1 MKSKQLQRH
10 LGVFII
16 ILVVAQLMIILLSW
30 LLSAALPDLSVH
42 SLLSSEGIRWF
53 FGQFSSNIATPLTAW
68 LIVAVIAYGCLSSCG
83 ILELKHPLDFRQ
95 RVAIR
100 FVVFEIVVFV
110 AIILLLTLMPHA
122 VLLSIDGDIC
132 SGSLANS
139 IIPYLS
145 LVGCVASITY
155 AYLSG
160 RCNTKAELFDMLCEG
175 NRQLSPLF
183 IIYVL
188 LTQLVYSVLYVLS
201 AS

>member
-1 MKSKQLQRH
+1 MKSKQLKRH

-53 FGQFSSNIATPLTAW
+53 FDQFSSNIATPLTAW

-145 LVGCVASITY
+145 LVVCMTSITY

-160 RCNTKAELFDMLCEG
+160 RCDTKAELFDMLCEG

>member
-1 MKSKQLQRH
+1 MKNKQLQRH

-16 ILVVAQLMIILLSW
+16 ILVVVQLMIILLSW

-42 SLLSSEGIRWF
+42 SLLSNEGIRWF

-68 LIVAVIAYGCLSSCG
+68 LIVAVIAYGCLSLCG

-145 LVGCVASITY
+145 LVVCVTSITY

-188 LTQLVYSVLYVLS
+188 LTQLVYSILYVLS

>member
-42 SLLSSEGIRWF
+42 SLLSSEGIRWL

-110 AIILLLTLMPHA
+110 AIILLLTLMTHA

-145 LVGCVASITY
+145 LVVCMTSITY

>member
-83 ILELKHPLDFRQ
+83 ILKLKHPLDFRQ

-100 FVVFEIVVFV
+100 FVVFEIGVFV

-145 LVGCVASITY
+145 LVVCLTSITY

>member
-1 MKSKQLQRH
+1 MKNKQLQRH

-68 LIVAVIAYGCLSSCG
+68 LIVALSSCG

-145 LVGCVASITY
+145 LVVCVASITY

>member
-1 MKSKQLQRH
+1 MKSKQLQHH

-53 FGQFSSNIATPLTAW
+53 FSQFSSNIATPLTAW

-145 LVGCVASITY
+145 LVVCVTSITY

>member
-16 ILVVAQLMIILLSW
+16 ILVVAQFMIILLSW

-53 FGQFSSNIATPLTAW
+53 FGQFSSNIATPFTAW

-145 LVGCVASITY
+145 LVVCITSITY

>member
-100 FVVFEIVVFV
+100 FVDFEIVVFV

-145 LVGCVASITY
+145 LVVCMTSITY

>member
-53 FGQFSSNIATPLTAW
+53 FGQFSSNIAIPLTAW

-145 LVGCVASITY
+145 LVVCITSITY

>member
-30 LLSAALPDLSVH
+30 LLSAALPDLSAH

-53 FGQFSSNIATPLTAW
+53 FGQFSSNIAPPRTAW

-145 LVGCVASITY
+145 LVVCVTSITY

>member
-1 MKSKQLQRH
+1 MKNKQLQRH

-30 LLSAALPDLSVH
+30 LLSAALPDLSAH

-53 FGQFSSNIATPLTAW
+53 FGQFSSKIATPLTAW

-145 LVGCVASITY
+145 LVVCMTSITY

>member
-68 LIVAVIAYGCLSSCG
+68 LIVAVIAYGYLSSCG

-145 LVGCVASITY
+145 LVVCMTSITY

>member
-53 FGQFSSNIATPLTAW
+53 FGQFSSNTATPLTAW

-145 LVGCVASITY
+145 LVVCVTSITY

-160 RCNTKAELFDMLCEG
+160 RCNTKAELFDMLCQG

-201 AS
+201 VS

>member
-110 AIILLLTLMPHA
+110 TIILLLTLIPHA

-145 LVGCVASITY
+145 LVVCVASITY

-188 LTQLVYSVLYVLS
+188 FTQLVYSVLYVLS

>member
-145 LVGCVASITY
+145 LVVCVMSITY

>member
-132 SGSLANS
+132 SGSLVNS

-145 LVGCVASITY
+145 LVVCVSSITY

>member
-1 MKSKQLQRH
+1 MKNKQLQRH

-110 AIILLLTLMPHA
+110 AIILLLTLPHA

-145 LVGCVASITY
+145 LVVCVSSITY

>member
-110 AIILLLTLMPHA
+110 AIVSLFGCFFATLA
-122 VLLSIDGDIC
+122 VC
-132 SGSLANS
+132 QRKTSL
-139 IIPYLS
+139 
-145 LVGCVASITY
+145 
-155 AYLSG
+155 
-160 RCNTKAELFDMLCEG
+160 
-175 NRQLSPLF
+175 
-183 IIYVL
+183 
-188 LTQLVYSVLYVLS
+188 
-201 AS
+201 

>member
-145 LVGCVASITY
+145 LVVCVMSITY

-188 LTQLVYSVLYVLS
+188 LAQLVYSVLYVLS

>member
-145 LVGCVASITY
+145 LVVCVSSITY
-155 AYLSG
+155 SYLSG

-175 NRQLSPLF
+175 NRQLSPLY

-188 LTQLVYSVLYVLS
+188 LAQLVYSVLYVLS

>member
-145 LVGCVASITY
+145 LVVCVTSITY

-160 RCNTKAELFDMLCEG
+160 SCNTKAELFDMLCEG

>member
-53 FGQFSSNIATPLTAW
+53 FGQFSSNIAAPLTAW

-100 FVVFEIVVFV
+100 FVVFEIIVFV
-110 AIILLLTLMPHA
+110 AIILLLTLIPHA

-145 LVGCVASITY
+145 LVVCVASITY

>member
-53 FGQFSSNIATPLTAW
+53 FGQFSSNIATPLTVW

-139 IIPYLS
+139 IIPYFS
-145 LVGCVASITY
+145 LVVCMTSITY

>member
-1 MKSKQLQRH
+1 MKNKQLQRH

-53 FGQFSSNIATPLTAW
+53 FGQFSSNIATPFTAW

-145 LVGCVASITY
+145 LVVCVASITY

>member
-16 ILVVAQLMIILLSW
+16 ILVVAQLMIVLLSW

-100 FVVFEIVVFV
+100 FVVFEIVIFV

-145 LVGCVASITY
+145 LVVCITSITY
-155 AYLSG
+155 AYLSV

>member
-1 MKSKQLQRH
+1 MKNKQLQRH

-100 FVVFEIVVFV
+100 FVV

-145 LVGCVASITY
+145 LVVCITSITY

>member
-1 MKSKQLQRH
+1 
-10 LGVFII
+10 
-16 ILVVAQLMIILLSW
+16 
-30 LLSAALPDLSVH
+30 
-42 SLLSSEGIRWF
+42 
-53 FGQFSSNIATPLTAW
+53 
-68 LIVAVIAYGCLSSCG
+68 
-83 ILELKHPLDFRQ
+83 
-95 RVAIR
+95 
-100 FVVFEIVVFV
+100 
-110 AIILLLTLMPHA
+110 MPHA

-145 LVGCVASITY
+145 LVVCVTSITY

>member
-53 FGQFSSNIATPLTAW
+53 FGQYSSNIATPLTAW

-110 AIILLLTLMPHA
+110 TIILLLTLIPHA

-145 LVGCVASITY
+145 LVVCVASITY

-188 LTQLVYSVLYVLS
+188 FTQLVYSVLYVLS

>member
-1 MKSKQLQRH
+1 
-10 LGVFII
+10 
-16 ILVVAQLMIILLSW
+16 MIILLSW

-145 LVGCVASITY
+145 LVVCVASITY

>member
-1 MKSKQLQRH
+1 MKNKQLQRH

-145 LVGCVASITY
+145 LVVCVASITY

-160 RCNTKAELFDMLCEG
+160 RCSTKAELFDMLCEG

>member
-132 SGSLANS
+132 SGSLVNS

-145 LVGCVASITY
+145 LVVCMTSITY

>member
-10 LGVFII
+10 LGVFMI
-16 ILVVAQLMIILLSW
+16 ILVVTQLMIILLSW

-53 FGQFSSNIATPLTAW
+53 FGQFSNNIATPLTAW

-83 ILELKHPLDFRQ
+83 ILDLKHPLDFRQ
-95 RVAIR
+95 RIAIR
-100 FVVFEIVVFV
+100 FVVFEIIVFV
-110 AIILLLTLMPHA
+110 AIILLLTLIPHA
-122 VLLSIDGDIC
+122 VLLNIDGDIL

-139 IIPYLS
+139 IIPYFS
-145 LVGCVASITY
+145 LAVCVTSITY

-160 RCNTKAELFDMLCEG
+160 RCDTKAELFDMLCEG

>member
-100 FVVFEIVVFV
+100 FVVFV

-145 LVGCVASITY
+145 LVVCMTSITY

-160 RCNTKAELFDMLCEG
+160 RCNTKAELFDMLCQG